1 MYSRKSRSLGH
12 LPIAVPCKNERNK
25 FTGMKLFTIVF
36 HEMTS
41 VAQRHHTMK
50 KVRARTVVLFTDL
63 LYASPTRDLGTGLLE
78 QARDT
83 HKARLSHRMKYS
95 SLKSHSLTKHDL
107 GSSRQKNVKAC

>member
-1 MYSRKSRSLGH
+1 
-12 LPIAVPCKNERNK
+12 
-25 FTGMKLFTIVF
+25 MKLFTIVF

-41 VAQRHHTMK
+41 VAQRHHTIK
-50 KVRARTVVLFTDL
+50 KVGARTVMSFTDL
-63 LYASPTRDLGTGLLE
+63 LCASPTRDSGTGLLE

-83 HKARLSHRMKYS
+83 HKARRLSHRMKYS

>member
-1 MYSRKSRSLGH
+1 
-12 LPIAVPCKNERNK
+12 
-25 FTGMKLFTIVF
+25 MKLFTVF

-50 KVRARTVVLFTDL
+50 KVRARKVMSMTDL
-63 LYASPTRDLGTGLLE
+63 LYASPTRDSGTGLLE